1 MQNQNSSLTQTMV
14 LMSMPKANMQNQAGS
29 SETAAGAAT
38 STCQSPHSRR
48 RRPHVNSVHFTLPGS
63 FVLCFVTLSLITF
76 GCKVPVRWMSQR
88 LRTAQITRQ
97 APTTAISFLGTA
109 KSWTID
115 KNRRGRQESKAAE
128 GCAGETA
135 THVCCWVSKK
145 YEKVSACDAVMSSD
159 SKAALQTPSLEV
171 QIFFQMWGLTTCEKG
186 RMLSSPEPNPQER
199 D

>member
-14 LMSMPKANMQNQAGS
+14 PMSMPKANMQNQAGS

-97 APTTAISFLGTA
+97 APPPQFL
-109 KSWTID
+109 S
-115 KNRRGRQESKAAE
+115 
-128 GCAGETA
+128 
-135 THVCCWVSKK
+135 
-145 YEKVSACDAVMSSD
+145 SA
-159 SKAALQTPSLEV
+159 LPSLEPL
-171 QIFFQMWGLTTCEKG
+171 IKIAEEDRKAK
-186 RMLSSPEPNPQER
+186 RRKAAQER
-199 D
+199 QQRMCVAESRKSLSMRCRHVLRQRSGFSNS